1 MDVIQ
6 QFTGK
11 STATAT
17 ATAQEIKRV

>member
-11 STATAT
+11 STATA
-17 ATAQEIKRV
+17 QEIKRV